1 MIELKRVD
9 GDQFTLN
16 ALLIEQI
23 QSFPDTTTITLTNGK
38 QIVVKTKSAEI
49 IEKMTAYYKLI
60 GLIGAEQRQVSE

>member
-1 MIELKRVD
+1 MIELERVD